1 MEVSQ
6 QQVEA
11 GQAVYSRRNLKV
23 YDLIVHGLS
32 NPWIWKC
39 PTERLVEHYNQYVSG
54 NHLDVGVG
62 TGYLLDKCRFPEPS
76 PRVGLMDLNR
86 NTLEYASSRIAR
98 YTPESWQRNVLE
110 PITIER
116 DSFDSI
122 GMSYL
127 LHCIPGTIESK
138 AMAFDHLTALLNPGG
153 VIFGATLLHE
163 GVDRSWLARRLMDIY
178 NKKGIFANR
187 QDDLQGLTR
196 ELEQR
201 FSDVSVS
208 VVGCAALFAVRI

>member
-1 MEVSQ
+1 MKVSQ

-11 GQAVYSRRNLKV
+11 GQAVYSRRNLKI
-23 YDLIVHGLS
+23 YDVIVHGVS

-62 TGYLLDKCRFPEPS
+62 TGYLLDQCRFPVSS

-110 PITIER
+110 PITFES
-116 DSFDSI
+116 DGFDSI
-122 GMSYL
+122 GISYL

-138 AMAFDHLTALLNPGG
+138 AVAFDHLATLLNPGG

-163 GVDRSWLARRLMDIY
+163 GVERNWFARQLMDLY

-187 QDDLQGLTR
+187 RDSLEGLSR
-196 ELEQR
+196 VLEQR
-201 FSDVSVS
+201 FSDVTLLVN
-208 VVGCAALFAVRI
+208 GCAALFAVRI